1 MALWESLTLL
11 IAARLWLVRF
21 PLGTVVRVRS
31 DNISALYMVL
41 KCKAKSP
48 ALSIVAREIA
58 MDQARSLYEF
68 TLLKHINTKDN
79 LIADALSRQFEPI
92 PAPFPEL
99 GNCVRNPV
107 QVEFRF
113 LASTEVKGGVFSGDE
128 SLLGVCLPCPLFSQ
142 VP

>member
-1 MALWESLTLL
+1 M
-11 IAARLWLVRF
+11 
-21 PLGTVVRVRS
+21 VRVRS

-92 PAPFPEL
+92 PVTFPEL
-99 GNCVRNPV
+99 GII
-107 QVEFRF
+107 
-113 LASTEVKGGVFSGDE
+113 A
-128 SLLGVCLPCPLFSQ
+128 LGTLKLSSCMFGTLRSHSYTC
-142 VP
+142 

>member
-1 MALWESLTLL
+1 MFPSPC
-11 IAARLWLVRF
+11 RLKKVMFL
-21 PLGTVVRVRS
+21 
-31 DNISALYMVL
+31 DYLYICV
-41 KCKAKSP
+41 P
-48 ALSIVAREIA
+48 AFSIVAREIA

-107 QVEFRF
+107 QVD
-113 LASTEVKGGVFSGDE
+113 SG
-128 SLLGVCLPCPLFSQ
+128 FWQ
-142 VP
+142 VPR